1 MALDLS
7 GWVVDCLVS
16 WLVDWYLKK
25 ERKKEKK
32 QKEKHT
38 RMTASV
44 LKQAPN
50 TPFFLPFN
58 C

>member
-25 ERKKEKK
+25 KEKK
-32 QKEKHT
+32 E
-38 RMTASV
+38 
-44 LKQAPN
+44 
-50 TPFFLPFN
+50 
-58 C
+58 